1 MTCISITLRLC
12 CVFEK
17 RSQLDQNCKTLP
29 NMGFS
34 WFRSLQVNNFRLD
47 WNDKWQGVNHGWH
60 CQQGNRQKEKHKG
73 SEWPCLFDKALVNDD
88 AGKHND
94 GDWLPPLA
102 RRAGLWRRPA
112 SSPPSPRST
121 RSTSPFPSSSSSR
134 FQRCCQVASSSSGCW
149 FRRPLA
155 APSSPRPPSRRPKHE
170 KHALYTW
177 CNPTNKN
184 HKLSAR
190 LPGRTEL
197 GWWVLVL
204 VGAWAR
210 TGSALPSTAAVT
222 HRGARARARNQL
234 RAPK

>member
-1 MTCISITLRLC
+1 MVGIFFSLIVNRETR
-12 CVFEK
+12 K
-17 RSQLDQNCKTLP
+17 RR
-29 NMGFS
+29 NM
-34 WFRSLQVNNFRLD
+34 NNR
-47 WNDKWQGVNHGWH
+47 N
-60 CQQGNRQKEKHKG
+60 
-73 SEWPCLFDKALVNDD
+73 CLFDKALVNDD
-88 AGKHND
+88 AENQND

-134 FQRCCQVASSSSGCW
+134 FQPSCCQVASSSSGCW

-197 GWWVLVL
+197 GWWSRSW
-204 VGAWAR
+204 WA
-210 TGSALPSTAAVT
+210 LEHV
-222 HRGARARARNQL
+222 RGARCHPPQL
-234 RAPK
+234 

>member
-1 MTCISITLRLC
+1 MVGIFFSLIVNRETR
-12 CVFEK
+12 K
-17 RSQLDQNCKTLP
+17 RR
-29 NMGFS
+29 NM
-34 WFRSLQVNNFRLD
+34 NNR
-47 WNDKWQGVNHGWH
+47 N
-60 CQQGNRQKEKHKG
+60 
-73 SEWPCLFDKALVNDD
+73 CLFDKALVNDD
-88 AGKHND
+88 AENQND

-134 FQRCCQVASSSSGCW
+134 FQSSCCQVASSSSGCW

-197 GWWVLVL
+197 GWSRSRSW
-204 VGAWAR
+204 WA
-210 TGSALPSTAAVT
+210 LEHV
-222 HRGARARARNQL
+222 RGARCHPPQL
-234 RAPK
+234 